1 LNPYRKAEEGLR
13 ILPGR
18 WTGSGSV
25 KLGLVYSQQGQAK
38 EPQPML
44 NSINQTIRQDGPQTP
59 GRQSAAN
66 SLDGNAHLAQ

>member
-1 LNPYRKAEEGLR
+1 MNPYLKAEERLR
-13 ILPGR
+13 VLPGR
-18 WTGSGSV
+18 WAGSGSV